1 MIYSIIKEYLC
12 HFQYLATFN
21 SSVTVLYLYLVNF
34 GTYFYS
40 VYSEEHNRW
49 VKNLVYSVLLESA
62 KKVYPNAYA
71 NILPKTTYESL
82 SCSA

>member
-62 KKVYPNAYA
+62 KKFTQM
-71 NILPKTTYESL
+71 LMQTYSQKQL
-82 SCSA
+82 MRV